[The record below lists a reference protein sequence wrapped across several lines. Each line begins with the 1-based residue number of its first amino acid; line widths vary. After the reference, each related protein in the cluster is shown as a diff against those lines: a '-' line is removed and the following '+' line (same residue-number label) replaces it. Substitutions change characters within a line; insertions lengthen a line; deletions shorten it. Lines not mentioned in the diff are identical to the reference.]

1 MLYSIVTLQSVFL
14 LLSLLASPAGR
25 QAATAA
31 ADNALTPAETA
42 QGWRLL
48 FDGRTLDGW
57 QPDSKAASWH
67 VEDGTIAITVDAANH
82 GDLRRTESLSDFQLS
97 VDFWTEKHNSN
108 SGVYLRCTATPS
120 APSGRTCYELNIS
133 DASDAFPTG
142 SIVNVQS
149 TLPDF
154 RADTFGHWNT
164 LDVTAEGNH
173 FVVLL
178 NGRKTVD
185 AHDDKLSAGTIGL
198 QGGGS
203 GVIRFRNIKLRT
215 ITRP

>member
-1 MLYSIVTLQSVFL
+1 MLYPFVTVQSVL
-14 LLSLLASPAGR
+14 VALGLLASAPAAP
-25 QAATAA
+25 QTTPDNTLTAA
-31 ADNALTPAETA
+31 ESA
-42 QGWRLL
+42 QGWKLL

-57 QPDSKAASWH
+57 QADPKAMWR
-67 VEDGTIAITVDAANH
+67 VEDGTLAITVDANSH
-82 GDLRRTESLSDFQLS
+82 GDLWRSEKLTDFQLK

-108 SGVYLRCTATPS
+108 SGIYLHCTPAPAS
-120 APSGRTCYELNIS
+120 ASGHTCYELNIS

-154 RADTFGHWNT
+154 RADTAGHWNT
-164 LDVTAEGNH
+164 LDVTVEGNH

-185 AHDDKLSAGTIGL
+185 VHDDKLSAGFIGL

-203 GVIRFRNIKLRT
+203 GLLRFRNLKLRT
-215 ITRP
+215 IAH

>member
-1 MLYSIVTLQSVFL
+1 LVL
-14 LLSLLASPAGR
+14 LGLLA
-25 QAATAA
+25 AAPGIQT

-57 QPDSKAASWH
+57 QPDPKAVWR
-67 VEDGTIAITVDAANH
+67 VEDGTLAITVDANNH
-82 GDLRRTESLSDFQLS
+82 GDLRRSETLTDFQLK

-108 SGVYLRCTATPS
+108 SGVYLRCTP
-120 APSGRTCYELNIS
+120 APASPGGRACYELNIS

-154 RADTFGHWNT
+154 RADAAGHWNT
-164 LDVTAEGNH
+164 LDVTVEGNH

-185 AHDDKLSAGTIGL
+185 THDDKLSEGTIGL

-203 GVIRFRNIKLRT
+203 GLLRFRNLKLRM
-215 ITRP
+215 IARAAGH